1 MYLSEGRLNVEILGR
16 GFAWFDTGTVDSLL
30 EAAEFVKTVQ
40 KRQGIVISSPEEIA
54 YNNGWISKEQL
65 IQESPSARKA
75 CASGEGH
82 CVQCGS

>member
-16 GFAWFDTGTVDSLL
+16 SFVWFDTGTVDSLL

-40 KRQGIVISSPEEIA
+40 KRQGIVISYLAKIA

-65 IQESPSARKA
+65 IQDSPSERKA
-75 CASGEGH
+75 CTSGEGQ
-82 CVQCGS
+82 CVRCGN